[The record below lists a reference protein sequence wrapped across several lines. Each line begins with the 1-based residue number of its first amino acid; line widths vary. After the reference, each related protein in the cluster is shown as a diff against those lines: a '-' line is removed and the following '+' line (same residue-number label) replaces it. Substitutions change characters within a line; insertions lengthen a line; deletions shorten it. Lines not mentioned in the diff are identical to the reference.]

1 MKAPTVEAPD
11 MSGGKVKIVEVG
23 PRDGLQN
30 EKAQLSSQFKIELI
44 ARLEACGFPEV
55 EVTSMVH
62 PKWVPQLADAAT
74 VLDRLATL
82 PAKARRTV
90 LVPNLT
96 GLERALQSGAQR
108 VAVFVAA
115 SETFSQKNTNRS
127 IAAGMEQT
135 ARVVEAALR
144 AGVTVRGYLSTVFVC
159 PFEGPIEPAV
169 SGSLTRALLEMG
181 CDEVSLG
188 DTIGAAVPE
197 DVDAVLGQLSEAVRP
212 RLALHLH
219 DTYGTALANVTRGL
233 ERGIRVFDSSVG
245 GAGGCPY
252 APGATGNLAS
262 EDLVYLLQKGGWS
275 HGIDLE
281 KLLEAARFL
290 EGELGRSLD
299 SHLLRVNRKQG
310 STQASPH
317 T

>member
-1 MKAPTVEAPD
+1 
-11 MSGGKVKIVEVG
+11 MSDGKVKIVEVG

-30 EKAQLSSQFKIELI
+30 EKVQLSSQFKVELI
-44 ARLEACGFPEV
+44 ARLEDCGFPEV

-82 PAKARRTV
+82 PAKATRTV
-90 LVPNLT
+90 LVPNLK
-96 GLERALQSGAQR
+96 GLERALQSGAKR
-108 VAVFVAA
+108 VAVFVSA

-127 IAAGMEQT
+127 IAAGMEET
-135 ARVVEAALR
+135 AKVVEAALR

-169 SGSLTRALLEMG
+169 SAGLTRGLLEMG

-197 DVDAVLGQLSEAVRP
+197 DVDAVLGQLSEASRP
-212 RLALHLH
+212 HLALHLH

-299 SHLLRVNRKQG
+299 SHLLRVSRK
-310 STQASPH
+310 
-317 T
+317 

>member
-1 MKAPTVEAPD
+1 
-11 MSGGKVKIVEVG
+11 MSDGKVKIVEVG

-30 EKAQLSSQFKIELI
+30 EKVQLSSQFKVELI
-44 ARLEACGFPEV
+44 ARLEDCGFPEV

-82 PAKARRTV
+82 PAKATRTV
-90 LVPNLT
+90 LVPNLK
-96 GLERALQSGAQR
+96 GLERALQSGAKR

-127 IAAGMEQT
+127 IAAGMEET
-135 ARVVEAALR
+135 AKVVEAALR

-169 SGSLTRALLEMG
+169 SAGLTRGLLEMG

-197 DVDAVLGQLSEAVRP
+197 DVDAVLGQLSEASRP
-212 RLALHLH
+212 HLALHLH

-299 SHLLRVNRKQG
+299 SHLLRVSRK
-310 STQASPH
+310 
-317 T
+317 